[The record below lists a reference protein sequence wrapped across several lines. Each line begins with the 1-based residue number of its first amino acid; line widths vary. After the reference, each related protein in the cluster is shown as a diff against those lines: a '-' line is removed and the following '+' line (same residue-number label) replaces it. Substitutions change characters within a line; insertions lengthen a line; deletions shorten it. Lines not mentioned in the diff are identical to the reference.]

1 MRDIQTPEIIIT
13 NVCAQ
18 SNITPAELFSH
29 QRDKRLVTA
38 RKQCARMLRGLNLSF
53 PKIAEIMNRDHS
65 SIIHYIKPT
74 PSHMPKRGFI
84 EVMDGK
90 S

>member
-1 MRDIQTPEIIIT
+1 MTPEIIIT
-13 NVCAQ
+13 TVCAQ
-18 SNITPAELFSH
+18 SNITPAELLSH

-38 RKQCARMLRGLNLSF
+38 RKQCARALRSINLSF
-53 PKIAEIMNRDHS
+53 PKIAKIMNRDHS
-65 SIIHYIKPT
+65 SIVHYIKPT

-84 EVMDGK
+84 EVVDAK